1 MWGHLEIAVF
11 LPLAGYLVMI
21 DLAHHGSK
29 VDRGVLEN
37 VIRFA
42 GVLLLLPAMYFWH
55 AFLKRR

>member
-37 VIRFA
+37 VIRFGA
-42 GVLLLLPAMYFWH
+42 LRTEAIGVPIRYWG
-55 AFLKRR
+55 